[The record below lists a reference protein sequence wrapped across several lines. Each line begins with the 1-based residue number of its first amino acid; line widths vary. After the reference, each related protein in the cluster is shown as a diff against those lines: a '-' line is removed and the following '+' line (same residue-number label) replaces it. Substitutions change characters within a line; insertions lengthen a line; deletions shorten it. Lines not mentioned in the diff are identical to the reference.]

1 MEKSVS
7 IAPDWLSFTVSE
19 DHFEKIIDRFKDY
32 GLVPK
37 TPRFGYTKAFGVEG
51 AHIAIMFDGAV
62 EGMGVHVQLGGS
74 GLALIAETM
83 RMAEFFEWVAL
94 LGAKIA
100 RCDAA
105 LDIAGYGWTARKF
118 KRMDDNGLLISRLR
132 QRKWMVKYDKEGN
145 EAGTLYLGSRIS
157 DAYVRMYDRGAKT
170 GVGDVLRIEIEAKRI
185 KAQMLFDMFR
195 LNEYDRIKALFRSFV
210 EPKQRKGH
218 KRVSERETWAP
229 WVQILGKARAGFLI
243 INIMIKL
250 QKSLMYLRKST
261 SCIFAMAEKV
271 GLCTEAILHDLL
283 EHGREKMRPVHHRAC
298 AEYLHE
304 VAQDIFK
311 VKNRDMILRPC

>member
-19 DHFEKIIDRFKDY
+19 DHFEKIIDRFKDF

-37 TPRFGYTKAFGVEG
+37 TPKFGYTKAFGVEG
-51 AHIAIMFDGAV
+51 SHIAIMFDGAV

-74 GLALIAETM
+74 GLALIGETCK
-83 RMAEFFEWVAL
+83 MAEFFEWIAVL
-94 LGAKIA
+94 SAKIT

-118 KRMDDNGLLISRLR
+118 KRMDDNGLLVSRLR
-132 QRKWMVKYDKEGN
+132 QRKWMVKYDREGN

-157 DAYVRMYDRGAKT
+157 DAYVRVYDRGAKT

-195 LNEYDRIKALFRSFV
+195 LNEYDKIKALFRSFI

-243 INIMIKL
+243 INIMTNKYR
-250 QKSLMYLRKST
+250 S
-261 SCIFAMAEKV
+261 
-271 GLCTEAILHDLL
+271 
-283 EHGREKMRPVHHRAC
+283 
-298 AEYLHE
+298 
-304 VAQDIFK
+304 
-311 VKNRDMILRPC
+311 